1 MFHAGSDNGFW
12 LNPISKRSVD
22 DDVEG
27 EDEEA
32 DEGNRDADVEDTDS
46 INYSENVVVG
56 MLGAEE
62 PIHEDGGN
70 VQEGEDISNDS
81 GSNQAAD
88 YRDEGSD
95 DTSASS
101 DWEYNNWEDKARRRK
116 WSNL

>member
-1 MFHAGSDNGFW
+1 MSGVQFCLPCKQSN
-12 LNPISKRSVD
+12 
-22 DDVEG
+22 DVWNHVQLALKVVQSES
-27 EDEEA
+27 
-32 DEGNRDADVEDTDS
+32 DVEDTDS
-46 INYSENVVVG
+46 IDYSENVIVG

-70 VQEGEDISNDS
+70 VQEGEDIGNDG

-101 DWEYNNWEDKARRRK
+101 DWEYNNWEDKAR
-116 WSNL
+116 